1 MSVKY
6 TCILPD
12 KVNNMLEKISKDSG
26 DTKASII
33 RKALYLY
40 DKLYTELS
48 NKSNKLY
55 IIDEDNNNN
64 TKELLIVGVVNDWLN
79 K

>member
-64 TKELLIVGVVNDWLN
+64 TKELLIVGVVND
-79 K
+79 